1 MDGVA
6 QGPEARAAASS
17 GQIAAPDGALSPHS
31 RLIMTYAMCG
41 FANLASVGIL
51 VGGMGAMVPER
62 THEITALGMRSLVSG
77 TIATCLS
84 GAWAGMLG

>member
-1 MDGVA
+1 MTEIELK
-6 QGPEARAAASS
+6 PEHAAD
-17 GQIAAPDGALSPHS
+17 PDT
-31 RLIMTYAMCG
+31 RR
-41 FANLASVGIL
+41 VGIL